1 MNKKLGHLIITQ
13 HAPLFIGILAV
24 FMMLGAW
31 AGFRMTQHWQMLDQ
45 NHGMLISSLKY
56 DRQRQQYQDADGL
69 VAPSKQQYLNQYLQV
84 YHADRR
90 GLLANSQVGSNVEP
104 NDFLWGISIL
114 IGLALIAVP
123 RHRCLNEWLQ
133 SLGFRRTHIFSMT
146 FLSYSLTT
154 IIAYSLSKLVVLV
167 ILVKTI
173 PATYF
178 GQFSWWVWGGNVI
191 STTLIALILMTVSAL
206 VLLVT
211 PNLVIALVVGYAVV
225 QPISWFV
232 LMRSFGQPGNQ
243 LLAFLN
249 QHWLLGVGIGGLMW
263 CLGGLLG
270 RYLSA
275 QQTSERNRQTIL
287 LPAWRVP
294 MLLGLSIILTKLV
307 TNVMLTPQTS
317 WPSVALIGTATLIG
331 LIAWIYQPRWSR
343 HFWQLVR
350 QLR

>member
-1 MNKKLGHLIITQ
+1 MNKKLGYLIIQQ
-13 HAPLFIGILAV
+13 HAPLLIGMLALFV
-24 FMMLGAW
+24 ALGGW
-31 AGFRMTQHWQMLDQ
+31 TGFRMNQQWQMLDQ
-45 NHGMLISSLKY
+45 NHDMLISSLKY

-69 VAPSKQQYLNQYLQV
+69 VAPSKQQYLNRYLQV

-114 IGLALIAVP
+114 IGIALIAVP
-123 RHRCLNEWLQ
+123 RHRHLNEWLQ
-133 SLGFRRTHIFSMT
+133 SLGFRRAQIFSAT
-146 FLSYSLTT
+146 FWSYSLTM
-154 IIAYSLSKLVVLV
+154 IIAYSLAKFLVLM
-167 ILVKTI
+167 ILVQNI
-173 PATYF
+173 PRIYF
-178 GQFSWWVWGGNVI
+178 SQFNWWIWGGNVI
-191 STTLIALILMTVSAL
+191 STILVALILMTVSAL

-211 PNLVIALVVGYAVV
+211 PNLVIALVVSYAVV

-249 QHWLLGVGIGGLMW
+249 QYWLIGVGIGSLIW
-263 CLGGLLG
+263 CLGWLLG
-270 RYLSA
+270 RHLSA
-275 QQTSERNRQTIL
+275 QQTSDRIKQTIL

-307 TNVMLTPQTS
+307 TNVVLTPQTS